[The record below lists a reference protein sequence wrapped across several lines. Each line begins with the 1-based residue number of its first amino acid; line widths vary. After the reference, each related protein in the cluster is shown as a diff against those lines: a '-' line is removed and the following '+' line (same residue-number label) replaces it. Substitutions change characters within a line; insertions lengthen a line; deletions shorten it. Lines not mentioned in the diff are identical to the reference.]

1 MPTNQHSELTHSL
14 GFSMTCC
21 GGCYDRQGLN
31 KFARQN
37 KRRRNYLKRNKAC
50 RAAPPGVLSLHYRCE
65 GEQLPDAWRGRCW
78 GSGGQDHG
86 DACSWPKRFEVQAD
100 FRCKQI
106 CGDMWALPQ
115 TGFPGRVILYSE
127 MPGHAWAIRC
137 GESRRVAGVRGGVH
151 CKGLDARMPRAG
163 MRLRSCCGS
172 RDGGSPATWK
182 NGTVRHNRE
191 QQETTGN

>member
-1 MPTNQHSELTHSL
+1 MPTNQHSELTHSP

-50 RAAPPGVLSLHYRCE
+50 RAAAPEVLSLHYRCE

-100 FRCKQI
+100 LRCKQI

-115 TGFPGRVILYSE
+115 TGFRGRVILYLE
-127 MPGHAWAIRC
+127 RCRVMPGASDVENP
-137 GESRRVAGVRGGVH
+137 GESLGFKGGSLQGVRRAKCRARACGSCPATVAG
-151 CKGLDARMPRAG
+151 KAAARQHVKMAP
-163 MRLRSCCGS
+163 
-172 RDGGSPATWK
+172 
-182 NGTVRHNRE
+182 
-191 QQETTGN
+191 